1 MSFSSSITNTQTPDV
16 VIVGAGPAGVTASLF
31 LCQAQIPH
39 TLVDKAVFPRDK
51 VDGNVYGKKVIE
63 VLDRLDPTYLPE
75 LMERQNQVLG
85 GNAARV
91 FTPNGKS
98 FSLHFAPDRTSEKT
112 ARAGNA
118 GRALSERVPFFTMNR
133 RHFDHFL
140 VSKLDE
146 AYVDKR
152 LGTALVDLERQDNQ
166 WRITLEAGS
175 EQTILP
181 AKLVVA
187 ADGVNSTVLQRLGL
201 GRSEE
206 RYYDTV
212 QGYFR
217 GVTGFTST
225 DNSAAAPG
233 QAHHDAHIEGY
244 FLPESNP
251 GFLFITPLAEG
262 IFSVGVGKPRH
273 DLQRQSVDLRQLLQE
288 AMQTHPK
295 LASRFAECEP
305 VSDVRPWPV
314 MVGASQPVAVSGPG
328 YLVAGDAAG
337 LCNPLTCF
345 GTGSA
350 MVSGMLAAE
359 QVQRSLAQQNFGAES
374 LKAYDR
380 TLYDRFQREFRVS
393 NFIKSFTRQ
402 DWLFNQV
409 SENPLVQGGLRRMLK
424 GTSALLKRL

>member
-1 MSFSSSITNTQTPDV
+1 MSFSPSIANTQATDV

-39 TLVDKAVFPRDK
+39 VLVDKAVFPRDK
-51 VDGNVYGKKVIE
+51 VDGNVYGKKAIE
-63 VLDRLDPTYLPE
+63 VLDRLDPAYFPE
-75 LMERQNQVLG
+75 LMAQGDRVLG

-91 FTPNGKS
+91 FTPNDES
-98 FSLHFAPDRTSEKT
+98 FNLRFAQAQVDEAKKP
-112 ARAGNA
+112 AAAGDL
-118 GRALSERVPFFTMNR
+118 LSERVPFFTMNR

-140 VSKLDE
+140 ISKLDE

-152 LGTALVDLERQDNQ
+152 LGAALVKLEQQGNQ
-166 WRITLEAGS
+166 WQITLETASG
-175 EQTILP
+175 ETTLH
-181 AKLVVA
+181 AKLIVA
-187 ADGVNSTVLQRLGL
+187 ADGVNSTVLQKVGL
-201 GRSEE
+201 SQPVE

-217 GVTGFTST
+217 GITGFSSA
-225 DNSAAAPG
+225 DSSAAG
-233 QAHHDAHIEGY
+233 SNQAQYDAHIEGY
-244 FLPESNP
+244 FLTEANP

-262 IFSVGVGKPRH
+262 LFSVGVGKPRH
-273 DLQRQSVDLRQLLQE
+273 DVQNQSVDLRQLLQKT
-288 AMQTHPK
+288 MQTHPQ
-295 LASRFAECEP
+295 LAARFAECES

-314 MVGASQPVAVSGPG
+314 MVPTSQPVAVSGPG
-328 YLVAGDAAG
+328 YLVTGDAAG

-350 MVSGMLAAE
+350 MVSGLLAAE
-359 QVQRSLAQQNFGAES
+359 QVQRSLPQQRFDAEF

-380 TLYDRFQREFRVS
+380 ALYDRFQREFRVS
-393 NFIKSFTRQ
+393 NVIKSFTKR

-409 SENPLVQGGLRRMLK
+409 TRNPLVQGGLRQALK